1 MRWRRFF
8 AVLLPAAD
16 TDFFTDDDG
25 NTFEGDIN
33 ALAEAGVTKGCNPP
47 ENTQYCPDD
56 PVTRGAMAAFLVR
69 GFGYTDAS
77 DGDLFDDDDDSIFE
91 DDIDK
96 LGTAGVTEGCNP
108 PDNTLYCPDDP
119 VLRDQ
124 MASFL
129 ARALD
134 LDPMPPTTTTTT
146 TTTTLAPGEFAD
158 FTVSGSGNDV
168 IDFQVP
174 GDVPAVLDITHD
186 GSSNFIVWSLDSEF
200 ESIDLLVNEIG
211 SYDGRRPANVGWF
224 FEPDF
229 VRHLEIDADGYWS
242 ITARPMSKARA
253 LSTSLNGSG
262 DEVVRYEG
270 SASTLTSTHD
280 GSSNFIIL
288 GFKADGE
295 YNELIVNEIGTYS
308 GTDTIDSETDI
319 LDIQADGNWTLDAP

>member
-1 MRWRRFF
+1 
-8 AVLLPAAD
+8 
-16 TDFFTDDDG
+16 
-25 NTFEGDIN
+25 
-33 ALAEAGVTKGCNPP
+33 
-47 ENTQYCPDD
+47 
-56 PVTRGAMAAFLVR
+56 
-69 GFGYTDAS
+69 
-77 DGDLFDDDDDSIFE
+77 
-91 DDIDK
+91 
-96 LGTAGVTEGCNP
+96 
-108 PDNTLYCPDDP
+108 
-119 VLRDQ
+119 

-134 LDPMPPTTTTTT
+134 LDPLTPTTTTTT

-168 IDFQVP
+168 IDLQIP
-174 GDVPAVLDITHD
+174 GDVPAILDITHD

-200 ESIDLLVNEIG
+200 ETIDLLVNEIG
-211 SYDGRRPANVGWF
+211 SYDGRRPVNAGWF
-224 FEPDF
+224 FEPDL
-229 VRHLEIDADGYWS
+229 VRHLEIDADGSWS